1 MSVCALDHIVLDVAN
16 VEQSLRFYQTALG
29 LSAERV
35 GAWRR
40 GEVGFPSLRINASTI
55 IDLVSASGTPAHTAT
70 SSRTNLAHFCL
81 VTDSPDL
88 ESAMQNLAA
97 AGVAVETGPVTRS
110 GARGNATS
118 IYFRDPDQ
126 NLIELR
132 TYAGQA

>member
-1 MSVCALDHIVLDVAN
+1 MSVCALDHIVLDVTN
-16 VEQSLRFYQTALG
+16 VEESLRFYQAALG

-35 GAWRR
+35 DAWRR
-40 GEVGFPSLRINASTI
+40 GEVGFPSLRINESTI
-55 IDLVSASGTPAHTAT
+55 IDLVSESRTPATLGQV
-70 SSRTNLAHFCL
+70 RTNLAHFCM
-81 VTDSPDL
+81 VTDSPSLD
-88 ESAMQNLAA
+88 EAMQTLSA

-110 GARGNATS
+110 GARGTALS